1 MQATARRKTKLASQR
16 VIGQSIGLTAD
27 NQLFVKPVPAAFGQ
41 LEISHEMQHQA
52 FGDRIFQSLIQ
63 FKREICRKHVTIVT
77 DRNLR
82 VSDLNFCGE
91 RQKRHESQQ
100 QKPPA

>member
-1 MQATARRKTKLASQR
+1 MQAATGRETKLAGQR
-16 VIGQSIGLTAD
+16 VIGESIGLTAD
-27 NQLFVKPVPAAFGQ
+27 DQFFVKPVPAAFGQ

-52 FGDRIFQSLIQ
+52 FGDRVFQSLIQ
-63 FKREICRKHVTIVT
+63 FEREICRKHVTIVT

-100 QKPPA
+100 QQPPA